1 MPEVQRL
8 SAAPGRPEAPARPD
22 RHASG
27 LLSRRLG
34 ALSSRRGARD
44 AKHAGHASRRN
55 AEETRARDDERAEER
70 AERSGATKE
79 RPERQTFST
88 RKGGAGKGGEDG
100 EEVAGTD
107 CPSDLSLLRRLSEK
121 EVLRV
126 LKARLMAD
134 TIYTTVNAMLIAVN
148 PCHAVDGMYG
158 PDQAAHLYLLIILC
172 TVATSVAH
180 PWM

>member
-44 AKHAGHASRRN
+44 AKHAGPASRRN

-88 RKGGAGKGGEDG
+88 RKGGGKGGEDA

-107 CPSDLSLLRRLSEK
+107 YPSDLSLLRRLSEK

-180 PWM
+180 PWI

>member
-1 MPEVQRL
+1 MFGWLEAQ
-8 SAAPGRPEAPARPD
+8 GRPEDAPTRPG

-34 ALSSRRGARD
+34 AMSSRVGAARD

-55 AEETRARDDERAEER
+55 AEETRACDDERAEER

-79 RPERQTFST
+79 WPERQTFSN
-88 RKGGAGKGGEDG
+88 RKGAGKGGEDG

-134 TIYTTVNAMLIAVN
+134 TIYTTVNAILIAVN

-158 PDQAAHLYLLIILC
+158 PEQVAHLLYLLCLLC
-172 TVATSVAH
+172 FLYFLYFLY
-180 PWM
+180 